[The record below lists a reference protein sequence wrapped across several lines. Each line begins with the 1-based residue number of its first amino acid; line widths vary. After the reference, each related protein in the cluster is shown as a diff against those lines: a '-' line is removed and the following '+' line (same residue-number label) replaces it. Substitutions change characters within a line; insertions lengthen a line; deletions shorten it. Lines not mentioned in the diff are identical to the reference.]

1 MMAQEILLHVGIAM
15 GAVCC
20 DVRECS
26 WMCRG
31 ELCLCCFVS
40 ASQWRFVVVKV
51 GLLARA

>member
-15 GAVCC
+15 GAVRC

-31 ELCLCCFVS
+31 ELSLCCFVS
-40 ASQWRFVVVKV
+40 ASQGRFVVLKV
-51 GLLARA
+51 ELIARA